1 MLAIY
6 PDEGSYPLEYSWA
19 ALARISTN
27 GHICTLYFPTLKGM
41 RLAAAAK
48 KKDVQLV
55 WEIMEKL
62 TIKTFPGKEWKNIGG
77 GRKEDPKT
85 TWQEAYEDGLNQIC

>member
-27 GHICTLYFPTLKGM
+27 GHICT
-41 RLAAAAK
+41 
-48 KKDVQLV
+48 VQLV
-55 WEIMEKL
+55 WEIIEKL